1 MKTVKF
7 LLAFLLSAIC
17 LPLSAQQSSALN
29 LMIEPVNIAGLPG
42 LQSFA
47 CGQYNGKW
55 LLIGGRLDGLHR
67 RQPWASFDL
76 EGHNTQLFVVDPI
89 NLQTWAANLSTLP
102 QTIQEQL
109 SSTNMEFYQ
118 TGNML
123 YLIGGYGYSA
133 TADDHVTYPYLTAV
147 NVEQVIHAIVNNAPL
162 APHFRQITHSNF
174 AVTGGRLE
182 KLYNTYYLV
191 GGQQFDGRYNPMN
204 GPSFTQQYTNQ
215 IRRFTIADNGTTLDI
230 THLTPF
236 TDADNLHRRDYNLLP
251 QVFPDGR
258 PGITAFSGVFQQT
271 QDLPY
276 LNCVNIDTS
285 GYAINNDFSQYLNHY
300 HCATLAVYDSLH
312 NQMHSLF
319 FGGIAQ
325 YTIDNTGILVQDANV
340 PFVPT
345 IARITRNATGEMA
358 EYKLPFEMPGL
369 LGAGAEFI
377 KSENLPEYANHVLK
391 LHLLPTDTVLL
402 GYIVGGIHSSAP
414 NIFWSNEGT
423 ESTASAQI
431 LKVYRVPENATAVHT
446 LNPQSVNGLQC
457 QVFPNPSEGIFSIT
471 FENEKTCNLS
481 LAVYGTDGA
490 VLLEENFQKLKTGK
504 HVLQYTMPENTRGMV
519 ILKLKCNGQTYT
531 QKVLIEE

>member
-1 MKTVKF
+1 MKKAKF
-7 LLAFLLSAIC
+7 LLPLLLAALC
-17 LPLSAQQSSALN
+17 MPLGAQPGSALN
-29 LMIEPVNIAGLPG
+29 LMLEPVTIAGLPG

-47 CGQYNGKW
+47 YGQYNGKW
-55 LLIGGRLDGLHR
+55 LLIGGRTDGLHR
-67 RQPWASFDL
+67 RQPWASFDI
-76 EGHNTQLFVVDPI
+76 EGHNTQLYVVDPVAQ
-89 NLQTWAANLSTLP
+89 QTWAATLATLP
-102 QTIQEQL
+102 QPLQEQL
-109 SSTNMEFYQ
+109 SATNMEFYQ

-123 YLIGGYGYSA
+123 YLVGGYGYSP

-147 NVEQVIHAIVNNAPL
+147 HVEQVMNAIINNTPI
-162 APHFRQITHSNF
+162 APHFRQITHANF

-215 IRRFTIADNGTTLDI
+215 IRRFTIADNGTTL
-230 THLTPF
+230 TVNHLPPM
-236 TDADNLHRRDYNLLP
+236 TDAENLHRRDYNLLP

-258 PGITAFSGVFQQT
+258 LGITAFSGVFQQT

-285 GYAINNDFSQYLNHY
+285 GYVVNNEFSQYLNHY
-300 HCATLAVYDSLH
+300 HCATLALYDSLQ
-312 NQMHSLF
+312 NQMHNLF

-325 YTIDNTGILVQDANV
+325 YTMDNTGALLQDANV
-340 PFVPT
+340 PFVST
-345 IARITRNATGEMA
+345 IARVTRNAAGEMA
-358 EYKLPFEMPGL
+358 EYKLPVEMPGL
-369 LGAGAEFI
+369 LGAGAELI
-377 KSENLPEYANHVLK
+377 KPETLPEYDNHVVK
-391 LHLLPTDTVLL
+391 LHLLPADTVLL

-423 ESTASAQI
+423 ESAAAAQI
-431 LKVYRVPENATAVHT
+431 LKVYAVLESPTAVHT

-457 QVFPNPSEGIFSIT
+457 QVYPNPSEGEFSIT
-471 FENEKTCNLS
+471 FENEKTCNLN

-490 VLLEENFQKLKTGK
+490 VLIEENFPKLQAGK
-504 HVLQYTMPENTRGMV
+504 HLLQYNMPESTRGMV
-519 ILKLKCNGQTYT
+519 ILQLKCNGQTYT